1 MGMTG
6 SSTTYRLEG
15 KSTTSKLLKGAKRES
30 LTIDKKKTCIMINFS
45 DGAYKNIALALIE
58 DWRKCQEEGETF
70 KCGNRDLSV
79 SILEQGFDEA
89 GNHIDSKIVFI
100 DNN

>member
-45 DGAYKNIALALIE
+45 DEY
-58 DWRKCQEEGETF
+58 C
-70 KCGNRDLSV
+70 LSV
-79 SILEQGFDEA
+79 
-89 GNHIDSKIVFI
+89 N
-100 DNN
+100 